1 MICPKCGANMTLKR
15 GTCAKCGYDIEVN
28 QKTRK
33 VSCFY
38 FNQGLAKAKV
48 RDLSGAVDMLNRALK
63 MSKKNVDARNLL
75 GLVYFEMGETVAAIH
90 EWIISKSILPTN
102 NPAERY
108 LKILEG
114 NPTRL
119 DNLNNA
125 IRKYNAALDLAM
137 HGGDDLALIQLK
149 KAVSLNP
156 RFIRAWQLL
165 ALLYMRAGEMN
176 HAKKCIRR
184 TLTIDI
190 ANTTSIRYLKEIRE
204 ITRQGKQI
212 QVIVPDTGAPVSEDA
227 PELSGKAKT
236 GILPSFHYEEDK
248 PDYRVFISL
257 LIGVLLGTMVVFF
270 MVVPGVKSGMKNEFK
285 DTQAEYAEELSEYLS
300 DINSLGKE
308 NQSLQSKLEI
318 QELELESV
326 REELAELGDQVG
338 GVNMFRLVDY
348 YLGIKNKSE
357 ASRVERYVLQQ
368 RIRAVSEAELKT
380 DVAKSIVSR
389 IKAEYPDVMSVTMTG
404 TELFEEGSRHYEAGR
419 YEDALEFFRYSYE
432 KSPDNEENLYYLG
445 RTYHLLSQKENAVR
459 FYSEYKERFPEG
471 KFFQTVE
478 SFLNGLN

>member
-33 VSCFY
+33 ISCFY

-108 LKILEG
+108 LNTLES

-125 IRKYNAALDLAM
+125 IRKYNAALDLAQ

-190 ANTTSIRYLKEIRE
+190 ANTTSIRYLKAIRD

-227 PELSGKAKT
+227 PELQGKARA
-236 GILPSFHYEEDK
+236 GILPAFHYKEDK
-248 PDYRVFISL
+248 PDYRSFISL
-257 LIGVLLGTMVVFF
+257 LIGVILGTMVVFF
-270 MVVPGVKSGMKNEFK
+270 MVIPGVKAGMKNEFK
-285 DTQAEYAEELSEYLS
+285 ETQAEYAEELSEYLS

-318 QELELESV
+318 QEIELDSI
-326 REELAELGDQVG
+326 RDELAELSEQVG
-338 GVNMFRLVDY
+338 GVNMFRLVHY
-348 YLGIKNKSE
+348 YMGIKDRE
-357 ASRVERYVLQQ
+357 ASRVEQFLLQK
-368 RIRAVSEAELKT
+368 RINAVSEAERKNEF
-380 DVAKSIVSR
+380 AKQI
-389 IKAEYPDVMSVTMTG
+389 IDKILAEYPDVMSVTMTS
-404 TELFEEGSRHYEAGR
+404 TELYTEGLALYEAKN
-419 YEDALEFFRYSYE
+419 YQSALEFFQYSYE
-432 KSPDNEENLYYLG
+432 KSADNEENLYYLG
-445 RTYHLLSQKENAVR
+445 RTCQLLNKKDDALRIFN
-459 FYSEYKERFPEG
+459 EYKERFPEG
-471 KFFQTVE
+471 KYFQTVE
-478 SFLNGLN
+478 GLISGL